1 MSRVAEV
8 CRGLEVQRL
17 RFRGLAEVQKCR
29 GAAVVVQRITSAELQ
44 RCRGADVQRCRG
56 VEVQLQRCAEVQVQ
70 SRFLL
75 RTGAELQRGGD
86 VQMLCICAVH
96 SP

>member
-1 MSRVAEV
+1 MRCRVAEV

-29 GAAVVVQRITSAELQ
+29 GAAAVVQRITSAELQ
-44 RCRGADVQRCRG
+44 RFRCS
-56 VEVQLQRCAEVQVQ
+56 EVQLQRCAEVQVQ
-70 SRFLL
+70 SRLL

-86 VQMLCICAVH
+86 VQMCRCAYVQCIVH
-96 SP
+96 R